1 MTISYRPDYPRPQLV
16 RDTWDNLNRPWDF
29 AFDDDDRGEREHWEQ
44 GLPSSQIIQVPFSYE
59 TEKSGVGD
67 TTFHPVVWYSRT
79 IQVPE
84 ETLRGNRVVLH
95 LEGCDDEA
103 RVWVNGTFAG
113 SHRGGY
119 TRFSLDVTAWVKPGE
134 NRITVRASDSMDP
147 AQMRGKQRWVP
158 ESFTCW
164 YVQTT
169 GIWKTVWL
177 EYVPQCAVTE
187 LQITPLWTKGSVEL
201 KGKVEAPKTA
211 QEVTLQAEA
220 FFENVRVSCVQVPV
234 PVTTGQ
240 FHVVMDLLSEP
251 DDRYPWGLHSWTPED
266 PALYDLHLT
275 VRQAGAV
282 QDDVWSYFGLREI
295 RTQNGQVLLNGE
307 PLYQRLLLD
316 QGYWE
321 ESGLTPPDEAA
332 LQEDIEKTL
341 QLGYNGVRKHQ
352 KVEDER
358 FFYWA
363 DVKGL
368 LVWCEAPSAYTFGAE
383 AVQSFATR
391 WTEIVRQYE
400 NHPSI
405 ITWTPFNESWGV
417 GQIKTDSAQQHFTQ
431 AIYHLTKSLDP
442 MRPVIVNDGWEHTVS
457 DILTLHDYEADGARF
472 LARYTRFFEQ
482 IRQGEVYHNGF
493 KAALADTFTYQGQP
507 IIISEYGG
515 IALQDSENGWG
526 YGDKVQGEEAFLR
539 RFGSITKAIR
549 QIPQIV
555 GYCYTQ
561 ITDVQQEQN
570 GLMDMQRHFKV
581 DPEKIRAINTEPVD
595 PESGLYR

>member
-16 RDTWDNLNRPWDF
+16 RDTWDNLNGSWDF

-44 GLPSSQIIQVPFSYE
+44 GLPSPQTIQVPFSYE
-59 TEKSGVGD
+59 TEKSGLGD
-67 TTFHPVVWYSRT
+67 TTFHPVVWYSR
-79 IQVPE
+79 IVRMPE
-84 ETLRGNRVVLH
+84 ENIKGNRVVLH

-113 SHRGGY
+113 SHLGGY
-119 TRFSLDVTAWVKPGE
+119 TRFSLDVTDWIQPGE
-134 NRITVRASDSMDP
+134 NRVTVRARDSMDP

-158 ESFTCW
+158 DSFTCW

-177 EYVPQCAVTE
+177 EYVPLCAVTE
-187 LQITPLWTKGSVEL
+187 LQITPLLAKGSVEL
-201 KGKVEAPKTA
+201 KGKVEAPKTMKD
-211 QEVTLQAEA
+211 VTLQVEA
-220 FFENVRVSCVQVPV
+220 LFENARVSRVQVPI
-234 PVTTGQ
+234 PAKTGR

-251 DDRYPWGLHSWTPED
+251 DDRYPWGLHPWSPQD

-352 KVEDER
+352 KVEDEC

-368 LVWCEAPSAYTFGAE
+368 LVWCEAPSAYAFE
-383 AVQSFATR
+383 DNAVQSFTAR

-405 ITWTPFNESWGV
+405 ITWTPFNESWGI
-417 GQIKTDSAQQHFTQ
+417 GQIKTDPAQQHFTQ

-472 LARYTRFFEQ
+472 LARYTRFLDQ
-482 IRQGEVYHNGF
+482 ICQGQVCHNGF

-515 IALQDSENGWG
+515 IALQNSESGWG

-539 RFGSITKAIR
+539 RFGSITRAIR

>member
-16 RDTWDNLNRPWDF
+16 RDTWDNLNGPWDF

-119 TRFSLDVTAWVKPGE
+119 TRFSLDVTAWVKPGK

-251 DDRYPWGLHSWTPED
+251 DDRYPWGLHPWTPED

-275 VRQAGAV
+275 VRQAGTV

-383 AVQSFATR
+383 AVQSFAIR

-442 MRPVIVNDGWEHTVS
+442 MRPVLSMTGGNIP
-457 DILTLHDYEADGARF
+457 YR
-472 LARYTRFFEQ
+472 
-482 IRQGEVYHNGF
+482 
-493 KAALADTFTYQGQP
+493 TF
-507 IIISEYGG
+507 
-515 IALQDSENGWG
+515 
-526 YGDKVQGEEAFLR
+526 
-539 RFGSITKAIR
+539 
-549 QIPQIV
+549 
-555 GYCYTQ
+555 
-561 ITDVQQEQN
+561 
-570 GLMDMQRHFKV
+570 
-581 DPEKIRAINTEPVD
+581 
-595 PESGLYR
+595 